1 MNVANNKL
9 QDQLQKRILVLDG
22 AMGTMIQQADLTE
35 ADFGGAELDG
45 CNEILVLTRPDLIS
59 SIHEQYLE
67 AGADIIE
74 TNTFGATSVVLAE
87 YDIPEKAR
95 EINLAAAKLARD
107 AADKYSTEDRPRFVA
122 GALGPTTKTLSVT
135 GGVTFDEL
143 VESYYEQT
151 VALIE
156 GGVDAILL
164 ETSQD
169 TLNVKA
175 GSIGVRNAFEATG
188 VTLPI
193 MISGTIEPMGTTLA
207 GQTIESFYISLE
219 HLNPISI
226 GLNCA
231 TGPEFMRDHIRTLSG
246 IARTKIS
253 CYPNAGLPDENGQYH
268 ESPESLA
275 RKLEDFAQNGWLNI
289 AGGCCGTTPAHIKAI
304 AETMAKYE
312 PRLAQG
318 DHPDAVSGIDTV
330 FIEADNR
337 PLMIGERT
345 NISGSRKFKRL
356 IKEEKFDEASEI
368 ARGQV
373 KNGAH
378 IIDINLQDT
387 DIDEAYAVNQFLP
400 QVMKKIKAP
409 IMIDSTYDHII
420 ELGLKYSQGKAL
432 INSINLEDGESK
444 FEKIVPL
451 IHKYGAAVVMILI
464 DERGQAVSREAK
476 LEVADRAYDLLVN
489 KYGVNEEDI
498 IFDPNMFP
506 VGSGDPQYIGSAV
519 ETLEGIRMIKEK
531 YPRTKTIL
539 GLSNISFGLPDAGRE
554 VLNSVYLYHATKAGL
569 DYAIVN
575 TEKLERYASI
585 PAEERELAEQL
596 IYNTNDETLA
606 AFVMAFRDKK
616 VEKKE
621 KLSNLSLE
629 ERLAAYVVEGT
640 KEGLVADLDLAREKY
655 APLEI
660 INGPLMKGME
670 EVGRLFN
677 NNELIVAEVLQSA
690 EVMKASVSHLE
701 QFMEKSESATKGK
714 IMLATVKGD
723 VHDIGKNLVEI
734 ILANNGY
741 KIINLGIKVPPER
754 IIEAYRE
761 EKVDAIGLSGLLVK
775 SAQQMVLTAQD
786 LRNAG
791 IDAPI
796 LVGGAA
802 LTRKF
807 TRTRILPEYD
817 GLVIYAK
824 DAMDGLDIAN
834 KLTNAQQRVEL
845 EQEVAAQRLAL
856 ENEDQGGKK
865 LPAMTRAVRSN
876 ISQDAP
882 VFSPPNTERHIL
894 RNIPLTQVLPYVN
907 MQMLLGHHLGVKGQ
921 VDKLIAAGD
930 EKTVQLKEMIDQIY
944 REGMAEGFLEA
955 NAMYRFFPAQSSGND
970 VIIYDPED
978 HSKEIKRFSFPR
990 QQVEPFLCLA
1000 DFLKSVESGVMD
1012 YVGFLVVTAGKGI
1025 RDISNEWKEKGD
1037 YLRSHAL
1044 QACALE
1050 TAEGLAEKIHH
1061 MMREQC
1067 GYPDAPEMTMK
1078 QRFGARYQ
1086 GIRVSFGYPACPNL
1100 EDQAPLFELMKPE
1113 DIGVEL
1119 TEGFM
1124 MEPEAS
1130 VSAMVFAHPEANY
1143 FNVDKA

>member
-1 MNVANNKL
+1 MSRQNL
-9 QDQLQKRILVLDG
+9 EQLLKERILILDG
-22 AMGTMIQQADLTE
+22 AMGTMIQQANLTE
-35 ADFGGAELDG
+35 EDFGGAELDG
-45 CNEILVLTRPDLIS
+45 CNEMLVLTRPDVIT

-67 AGADIIE
+67 AGADILE
-74 TNTFGATSVVLAE
+74 TNTFGATSVVLAD

-95 EINLAAAKLARD
+95 EINLAAARLARE
-107 AADKYSTEDRPRFVA
+107 AADKYSTPEKPRFVA

-143 VESYYEQT
+143 VESYYEQAL
-151 VALIE
+151 ALIE
-156 GGVDAILL
+156 ADVDALLL

-175 GSIGVRNAFEATG
+175 GSIGIRNAFEKLG
-188 VTLPI
+188 KELPI

-207 GQTIESFYISLE
+207 GQSIESFYISLE
-219 HLNPISI
+219 HLKPISI

-231 TGPEFMRDHIRTLSG
+231 TGPEFMRDHIRTLSE
-246 IARTKIS
+246 IASAAVS
-253 CYPNAGLPDENGQYH
+253 CYPNAGLPDENGNYH

-275 RKLEDFAQNGWLNI
+275 LKMSAFAEQGWLNI
-289 AGGCCGTTPAHIKAI
+289 AGGCCGTTPEHIRAM
-304 AETMAKYE
+304 AETMAKYA
-312 PRLAQG
+312 PRTKLG
-318 DHPDAVSGIDTV
+318 EHPDAVSGIDTV

-337 PLMIGERT
+337 PIMIGERT

-373 KNGAH
+373 KGGAH
-378 IIDINLQDT
+378 VIDINLQDT
-387 DIDEAYAVNQFLP
+387 DIDEAYAVHNFLP
-400 QVMKKIKAP
+400 QVVKKIKAP
-409 IMIDSTYDHII
+409 IMLDSTYDHII
-420 ELGLKYSQGKAL
+420 ELGLKYSQGKAI

-451 IHKYGAAVVMILI
+451 IHRYGAAVVMILI
-464 DERGQAVSREAK
+464 DERGQAVTREAK
-476 LEVADRAYDLLVN
+476 LEVVDRSYKLLVE
-489 KYGVNEEDI
+489 KYGLNPADI

-531 YPRTKTIL
+531 YPETKTIL

-585 PAEERELAEQL
+585 PEEERKLAEEL
-596 IYNTNDETLA
+596 IYNTNDDTLA
-606 AFVMAFRDKK
+606 AFVAAFRDKK

-629 ERLAAYVVEGT
+629 ERLASYVVEGT
-640 KEGLVADLDLAREKY
+640 KEGLIPDLDEALKKY
-655 APLEI
+655 PALEI

-690 EVMKASVSHLE
+690 EVMKASVNHLE
-701 QFMEKSESATKGK
+701 QFMEKAESSVKGK
-714 IMLATVKGD
+714 IILATVKGD

-734 ILANNGY
+734 ILSNNGY
-741 KIINLGIKVPPER
+741 KIINLGIKVPPEQL
-754 IIEAYRE
+754 IEAYRN
-761 EKVDAIGLSGLLVK
+761 EKADAIGLSGLLVK
-775 SAQQMVLTAQD
+775 SAQQMVITAQD

-807 TRTRILPEYD
+807 TKTRIGPEYD
-817 GLVIYAK
+817 GLVLYAK

-834 KLTNAQQRVEL
+834 KIMDPAHRQKLEEELAAFKAAGAAVE
-845 EQEVAAQRLAL
+845 EVAKPMPQL
-856 ENEDQGGKK
+856 
-865 LPAMTRAVRSN
+865 TRAVRSKIDPN
-876 ISQDAP
+876 AP
-882 VFSPPNTERHIL
+882 VFAPPDTDRHIM
-894 RNIPLTQVLPYVN
+894 RDVPIPHIVPYVN
-907 MQMLLGHHLGVKGQ
+907 MQMLLGHHLGLKGT
-921 VDKLIAAGD
+921 VEKLLAEGN
-930 EKTVQLKEMIDQIY
+930 EKALHLKETVEQIFT
-944 REGMAEGFLEA
+944 EGSAQGYLKA

-970 VIIYDPED
+970 VIIYDPEQPG
-978 HSKEIKRFSFPR
+978 KEIKRFTFPR
-990 QQVEPFLCLA
+990 QQVEPYLCLS
-1000 DFLKSVESGVMD
+1000 DFLKSVDSGTMD
-1012 YVGFLVVTAGKGI
+1012 YVGFLVVTAGQGI
-1025 RDISNEWKEKGD
+1025 RDLANDWKDKGD

-1044 QACALE
+1044 QSVALE
-1050 TAEGLAEKIHH
+1050 VAEGLAERIHH
-1061 MMREQC
+1061 RMRDLC
-1067 GYPDAPEMTMK
+1067 GYPDPAEMTMK
-1078 QRFGARYQ
+1078 QRHGARYQ

-1100 EDQAPLFELMKPE
+1100 EDQGPLFELMKPE

-1130 VSAMVFAHPEANY
+1130 VSAMVFAHPEAQY
-1143 FNVDKA
+1143 FNVEKV